1 MGFCH
6 SGLVSS
12 DHYVLCKAALV
23 VGVTRWIFFWAHK
36 FVKHYVC
43 LFSLLCF
50 EDESPAAQTSSSPC
64 ALTMAMENQ
73 SLTSFRDITEEREN
87 CHDMSCVVCLT
98 SFKNRDQVWK
108 LSNCS
113 HVFHKQCLE
122 RWLRYDARMTCPL
135 CRTSLITTTTQELPP
150 QQPSW
155 AVERILYLFG
165 DDLLYSSPY
174 SS

>member
-1 MGFCH
+1 MDFCH

-23 VGVTRWIFFWAHK
+23 FGVTRWIFFWAHK
-36 FVKHYVC
+36 LVKHYVC

-50 EDESPAAQTSSSPC
+50 EDESPAQTSSSPFSL
-64 ALTMAMENQ
+64 AMAMENL
-73 SLTSFRDITEEREN
+73 SLTTFGDITEEKE
-87 CHDMSCVVCLT
+87 SCRDTSCAVCLM
-98 SFKNRDQVWK
+98 SFRNKDQVWK

-113 HVFHKQCLE
+113 HVFHKQCLD

-135 CRTSLITTTTQELPP
+135 CRTSLITTTPELPP

-165 DDLLYSSPY
+165 DDLLYSS
-174 SS
+174 